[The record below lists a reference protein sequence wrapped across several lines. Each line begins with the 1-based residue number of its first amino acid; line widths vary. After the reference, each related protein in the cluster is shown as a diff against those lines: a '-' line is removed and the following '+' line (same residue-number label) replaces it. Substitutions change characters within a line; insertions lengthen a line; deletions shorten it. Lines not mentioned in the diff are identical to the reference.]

1 MKKISLLL
9 ALFLCTLISQ
19 AQKKIEG
26 VAAIVGSKVILHSA
40 IETQYMQM
48 NAQGYVGDEHELKC
62 QIFEEL
68 LYQKLLA
75 NQAEVDS
82 IEVTDVEVADAIEQ
96 RINYFVSQI
105 GSEQKL
111 AEYFGKSITELKE
124 EFKSVFR
131 EQMLAQ
137 RMEGRISSGIKATPE
152 DVRKFYQ
159 SIPQDSLPFLPM
171 EIQLSQ
177 IVLFPEVS
185 KKEKE
190 RVTKKLLEFKT
201 RVEGGEDFKFLATLY
216 SDDKGSAKNGGD
228 LGFVARG
235 VFVPAFESAAYRL
248 QEGELS
254 DVIQTKF
261 GFHLIQMIARRGEQI
276 NVRHILRKAK
286 VNSTALYQAKV
297 KIDAIAKEI
306 NDGLITFDEAVVKY
320 SDDENKS
327 NGGLLLNPNTMSTL
341 HALNDMPPAL
351 RVVVDKLSVN
361 EVSSPSVIQMQD
373 ENKAYR
379 ILRLNKRI
387 EEHKANLVDDFA
399 KIKEYSINA
408 KKQEALDEWTKKTIA
423 KTYIK
428 VSDGE
433 YEDCKF
439 LNKWVK

>member
-1 MKKISLLL
+1 MEDLL
-9 ALFLCTLISQ
+9 F
-19 AQKKIEG
+19 
-26 VAAIVGSKVILHSA
+26 
-40 IETQYMQM
+40 
-48 NAQGYVGDEHELKC
+48 
-62 QIFEEL
+62 
-68 LYQKLLA
+68 QKLLI
-75 NQAEVDS
+75 NQAKQDSLEVSSD
-82 IEVTDVEVADAIEQ
+82 EVEEEIFKRLSYFESQLGSVEKVE
-96 RINYFVSQI
+96 
-105 GSEQKL
+105 
-111 AEYFGKSITELKE
+111 EYFGKSKNEIETEL
-124 EFKSVFR
+124 FKVIKDQFI
-131 EQMLAQ
+131 AQ
-137 RMEGRISSGIKATPE
+137 RMQSKLTSSIKVTPVE
-152 DVRKFYQ
+152 VKETFK
-159 SIPQDSLPFLPM
+159 
-171 EIQLSQ
+171 QLSVDEIPTLPTQVEVAQ
-177 IVLFPEVS
+177 IVVKPEITTEQKDKIRAKLNS
-185 KKEKE
+185 FRD
-190 RVTKKLLEFKT
+190 RVYN
-201 RVEGGEDFKFLATLY
+201 GEDFKMLATMY
-216 SDDKGSAKNGGD
+216 SDDPGSAARGGE
-228 LGFVARG
+228 LGFVNRG
-235 VFVPAFESAAYRL
+235 DLVPEFERAAFRL
-248 QEGELS
+248 KEGEIS
-254 DVIQTKF
+254 EVVESQF
-261 GFHLIQMIARRGEQI
+261 GFHIIQLIERRGEQI

>member
-1 MKKISLLL
+1 MNRILNLIILIAISFNVSAQSIEKIEAIVGNEIILTSEIESQYLQ
-9 ALFLCTLISQ
+9 LISQ
-19 AQKKIEG
+19 
-26 VAAIVGSKVILHSA
+26 
-40 IETQYMQM
+40 
-48 NAQGYVGDEHELKC
+48 GYTKSDDMRC
-62 QIFEEL
+62 QIMEDL
-68 LYQKLLA
+68 LFQKLLI
-75 NQAEVDS
+75 NQAKQDSLEVSSD
-82 IEVTDVEVADAIEQ
+82 EVEEEIFKRLSYFESQLGSVEKVE
-96 RINYFVSQI
+96 
-105 GSEQKL
+105 
-111 AEYFGKSITELKE
+111 EYFGKSKNEIETEL
-124 EFKSVFR
+124 FKVIKDQFI
-131 EQMLAQ
+131 AQ
-137 RMEGRISSGIKATPE
+137 RMQSKLTSSIKVTPVE
-152 DVRKFYQ
+152 VKETFK
-159 SIPQDSLPFLPM
+159 
-171 EIQLSQ
+171 QLSVDEIPTLPTQVEVAQ
-177 IVLFPEVS
+177 IVVKPEITTEQKDKIRAKLNS
-185 KKEKE
+185 FRD
-190 RVTKKLLEFKT
+190 RVYN
-201 RVEGGEDFKFLATLY
+201 GEDFKMLATMY
-216 SDDKGSAKNGGD
+216 SDDPGSAARGGE
-228 LGFVARG
+228 LGFVNRG
-235 VFVPAFESAAYRL
+235 DLVPEFERAAFRL
-248 QEGELS
+248 KEGEIS
-254 DVIQTKF
+254 EVVESQF
-261 GFHLIQMIARRGEQI
+261 GFHIIQLIERRGEQI

>member
-9 ALFLCTLISQ
+9 ALFLCALISQ

-276 NVRHILRKAK
+276 NVRHILIKPG
-286 VNSTALYQAKV
+286 VSETALQSAKGKLDSV
-297 KIDAIAKEI
+297 MNLVHIDS
-306 NDGLITFDEAVVKY
+306 LTFEEAAYKFSQDESK
-320 SDDENKS
+320 N
-327 NGGLLLNPNTMSTL
+327 NGGKMLNIQTGQAAFAPDELDPAVSLLINNMSL
-341 HALNDMPPAL
+341 
-351 RVVVDKLSVN
+351 N
-361 EVSSPSVIQMQD
+361 EVSSPQTFVGIDERQGVRVI
-373 ENKAYR
+373 
-379 ILRLNKRI
+379 RLDKKVEPHR
-387 EEHKANLVDDFA
+387 ANLKDDYDR
-399 KIKEYSINA
+399 IQLVTE
-408 KKQEALDEWTKKTIA
+408 QDL
-423 KTYIK
+423 K
-428 VSDGE
+428 VKASE
-433 YEDCKF
+433 
-439 LNKWVK
+439 KWVKEKIEETFIQIKTDYHCNFKNNWK